1 MAFFLAMIPDHTIYC
16 IKSEIQ
22 KHTHIETQS
31 FYVIR
36 LFKKLTLPKK
46 NFISYFLVPEKH
58 WRKIQQD
65 YNDINYSS
73 LSIFQTNVSFCPILN
88 RILFYFENNHITHIN
103 KNGKGH
109 PIWPKKKNEKKFSLL
124 PGTKKMK
131 EIPSIKMFMTDNN
144 LKRMVMHRALI
155 NFSWIIIIIII
166 IVSLS
171 LEYDGIIKSIK
182 CVKKKKVKWRAK
194 KKKWILRK
202 AEHHRNHHQ
211 VIE

>member
-1 MAFFLAMIPDHTIYC
+1 MNVDPNKKKIIEEYSVHNNVTKIIIIVMIVKEKKEWAKQWKRTWKIMAFFLAMIPDHTIYC

-22 KHTHIETQS
+22 KHTHTETHL

-109 PIWPKKKNEKKFSLL
+109 PIWPKKIKKKFSLL
-124 PGTKKMK
+124 PGTKKMH
-131 EIPSIKMFMTDNN
+131 ENN
-144 LKRMVMHRALI
+144 W
-155 NFSWIIIIIII
+155 S
-166 IVSLS
+166 
-171 LEYDGIIKSIK
+171 
-182 CVKKKKVKWRAK
+182 KKKEGNS
-194 KKKWILRK
+194 I
-202 AEHHRNHHQ
+202 H
-211 VIE
+211 